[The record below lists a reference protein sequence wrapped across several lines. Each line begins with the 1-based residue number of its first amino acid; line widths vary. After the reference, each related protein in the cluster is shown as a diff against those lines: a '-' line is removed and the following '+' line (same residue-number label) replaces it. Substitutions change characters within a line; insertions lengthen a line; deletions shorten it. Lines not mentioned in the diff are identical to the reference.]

1 MFPAIRQ
8 CLRPTLLNIIL
19 RSASRMAPTPW
30 TPDKYPLARRSDHV
44 DVYQSK
50 AQGSVQIPD
59 PYQWLETNTT
69 ETDDWVTAQEA
80 FTRAYLDQVCFPA
93 DES

>member
-1 MFPAIRQ
+1 
-8 CLRPTLLNIIL
+8 
-19 RSASRMAPTPW
+19 MAPTPW